1 MRILI
6 LLLLL
11 TGCAGEGGSPPQTVA
26 PVQQQ
31 ATTPAP
37 TPQQPASPTPTPTAQ
52 QPASPTPEPSQ
63 PASPTPAPPQ
73 QASPPIPEIIPPPP
87 PPEKLALAF
96 TGEVGTDGTV
106 SGTFTYI
113 KAQGPIGTNVRHL
126 NNNVVY
132 QLDDWDITVNS
143 ASMEDRLPST
153 RYRKEDQGTSVE
165 FCLGYCVFASPP
177 LISLTFRNDTNRILL
192 LTFQMQD
199 PTPMINP
206 PSSVSEWGPLILN
219 GSMYHVPCPPCGW
232 LSLFRNGLVQE
243 QMNTPDTAS

>member
-11 TGCAGEGGSPPQTVA
+11 SGCAGEGGSPPQTVT

-37 TPQQPASPTPTPTAQ
+37 TPQQPASPAPTPS
-52 QPASPTPEPSQ
+52 QPAGPTPSPPQEASPTP
-63 PASPTPAPPQ
+63 TPPQ
-73 QASPPIPEIIPPPP
+73 PASPPIPEIIPPPP

-96 TGEVGTDGTV
+96 TGEFGGDGTV
-106 SGTFTYI
+106 SGTFSYI

-143 ASMEDRLPST
+143 ASMEGSLPST

-177 LISLTFRNDTNRILL
+177 LISLTFRNDTNLILL
-192 LTFQMQD
+192 LTFEMQD

-219 GSMYHVPCPPCGW
+219 GSMYRVPCPPCGW
-232 LSLFRNGLVQE
+232 LALFKNGILQE
-243 QMNTPDTAS
+243 QMKTSDTGS

>member
-11 TGCAGEGGSPPQTVA
+11 TGCAGEGGSPPQTVT

-31 ATTPAP
+31 ATPPAP
-37 TPQQPASPTPTPTAQ
+37 TPQP
-52 QPASPTPEPSQ
+52 

-73 QASPPIPEIIPPPP
+73 PASPPIPEIIPPPP
-87 PPEKLALAF
+87 APEKLALAF
-96 TGEVGTDGTV
+96 TGEFGVDGTV
-106 SGTFTYI
+106 SGTFSYI
-113 KAQGPIGTNVRHL
+113 KAQGPIDTNVRHL
-126 NNNVVY
+126 KENVVY

-143 ASMEDRLPST
+143 ASMEDFLPST
-153 RYRKEDQGTSVE
+153 RYRKDDQGSSVE

-177 LISLTFRNDTNRILL
+177 LISLTFRNGTNFILL
-192 LTFQMQD
+192 LTFEMQD

-219 GSMYHVPCPPCGW
+219 GSMYRVPCPPCGPVA
-232 LSLFRNGLVQE
+232 LFKNGIVQE
-243 QMNTPDTAS
+243 QMKTPDTGS